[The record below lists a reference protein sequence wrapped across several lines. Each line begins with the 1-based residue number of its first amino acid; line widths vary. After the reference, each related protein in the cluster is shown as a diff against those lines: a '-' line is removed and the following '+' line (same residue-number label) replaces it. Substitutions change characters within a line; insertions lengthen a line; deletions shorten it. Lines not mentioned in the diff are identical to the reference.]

1 MKSFGNESIGIP
13 LCPNRKIDHR
23 GIVPI
28 NQCKVILVN
37 ENPAGL
43 TSDEKAAREQIES
56 QQRDQDKIKANAD
69 FLKKTKER
77 LKQQR
82 LKSAKN
88 LEEVEKNNEGCLENH
103 EFIKNSFTFMDPVV
117 ETTDK
122 NSPEKRKKT
131 TKKKSS
137 LKVLENENL
146 AKKAELNSQKTPVSG
161 KRLENTQKI
170 PRFVSVDNMK
180 IEFNPK
186 MVKKIENSKK
196 QSLAGQESLES
207 RSACTL
213 LKTPEKF
220 KDLEQVRY
228 SVALKTL
235 VSSQMQQK
243 FINRPP
249 VVCTCGAATKNSAK
263 HPKKCAN
270 NCPFYKHESEYQ
282 RALKEMLTS
291 FKASE

>member
-1 MKSFGNESIGIP
+1 MKSLGAESIMIP
-13 LCPNRKIDHR
+13 LNPSRKIDHR
-23 GIVPI
+23 GIVPV

-37 ENPAGL
+37 ENPDGVR
-43 TSDEKAAREQIES
+43 SDEKAAREHFES
-56 QQRDQDKIKANAD
+56 QQRDQDRIKANAD

-88 LEEVEKNNEGCLENH
+88 VEEVDKNNEGCVENV
-103 EFIKNSFTFMDPVV
+103 EVNKNSFTFMDPVV
-117 ETTDK
+117 EVKET
-122 NSPEKRKKT
+122 NSTGDRKKVNS
-131 TKKKSS
+131 KKKP
-137 LKVLENENL
+137 LKVLEGENKD
-146 AKKAELNSQKTPVSG
+146 KKKELCSQKTPKTG
-161 KRLENTQKI
+161 KGLDNTQKI

-186 MVKKIENSKK
+186 MVKKVENSKK
-196 QSLAGQESLES
+196 QSLSGQESLES

-213 LKTPEKF
+213 LKTPEKI

-243 FINRPP
+243 SLNRPP
-249 VVCTCGAATKNSAK
+249 VVCTCGASTKNNSK

-270 NCPFYKHESEYQ
+270 NCPFYKQESEYQ